1 VDIRAAYLGH
11 VNARAS
17 SPVLSLRDVSI
28 AFAGREPVVKGVSC
42 EVWAGATTCIVG
54 ESGSGK
60 TLTSLAVMGLLP
72 GSGKL
77 VAGEVRGPEGAL
89 WAAPGRHHAPV
100 GRDVAMVFQDPMSSL
115 NPSMRVGAQVA
126 EPLELHQ
133 GASGEAAQAEVARL
147 FAEVGLPEGS
157 ERKYPH
163 ELSGGQK
170 QRVMIALALAC
181 NPKVL
186 LADEPTTALDVTVQ
200 RAILDLLQELRDA
213 RGLGVLFVTH
223 DLDVVKDI
231 ADHVVVMRHGEV
243 VESGAGA
250 DVMTR
255 PSHPYTQELLAAM
268 PSPAKGQATGGVGP
282 SKSEGVALME
292 VRNVVKR
299 YVTKKNFWGKPVAHF
314 EALKGVSMAIGKG
327 ERVGLVGESGSGKST
342 LGRVMLGLEAA
353 DEGEVKWK
361 GGAAE
366 GRVFRRSAQ
375 PVFQDPFSALNPRM
389 TVGAAL
395 QEAVNQRLTA
405 EGPSVQELLE
415 EVGLSAEDA
424 TRRPGSFSGGQRQRI
439 VLARALALSPEFL
452 VLDESVAALDLRI
465 QAEILDLLQ
474 ELCERRGLT
483 FLFISHDLNVVG
495 AVCDRIAVM
504 KAGEIV
510 EEGPAAQILSCPQH
524 PYTQRLL
531 KSRPGLQRVEG
542 VA

>member
-1 VDIRAAYLGH
+1 MSDTPL
-11 VNARAS
+11 
-17 SPVLSLRDVSI
+17 LSLRDVCI
-28 AFAGREPVVKGVSC
+28 AFDGHEPVVKGVSC
-42 EVWAGATTCIVG
+42 DVWAGATTCIVG

-72 GSGKL
+72 GSGAL

-89 WAAPGRHHAPV
+89 WAAPGEHHAPV

-133 GASGEAAQAEVARL
+133 GLRGEAAQAEVARL

-213 RGLGVLFVTH
+213 RGIGVLFVTH

-243 VESGAGA
+243 VESGNCA

-268 PSPAKGQATGGVGP
+268 PSPATHATGADAAGGAP
-282 SKSEGVALME
+282 LIEARG
-292 VRNVVKR
+292 VVKR
-299 YVTKKNFWGKPVAHF
+299 YVTQKNLLGQPVAHF
-314 EALKGVSMAIGKG
+314 EALKGVSMAIAKG

-342 LGRVMLGLEAA
+342 LGRVMLGLDQA
-353 DEGEVKWK
+353 DAGEVTWK
-361 GGAAE
+361 GGAAA
-366 GRVFRRSAQ
+366 GRTFRRLAQ

-395 QEAVNQRLTA
+395 QEAVNQRLTKG
-405 EGPSVQELLE
+405 GPSVAELLKKWGCRPKTLTG
-415 EVGLSAEDA
+415 VRGVSAGASGSGLCSRGRWRC
-424 TRRPGSFSGGQRQRI
+424 RRSFWCWTKVWRRWICASRQRFWTCCSRC
-439 VLARALALSPEFL
+439 AS
-452 VLDESVAALDLRI
+452 
-465 QAEILDLLQ
+465 
-474 ELCERRGLT
+474 
-483 FLFISHDLNVVG
+483 G
-495 AVCDRIAVM
+495 AV
-504 KAGEIV
+504 
-510 EEGPAAQILSCPQH
+510 
-524 PYTQRLL
+524 
-531 KSRPGLQRVEG
+531 
-542 VA
+542 

>member
-1 VDIRAAYLGH
+1 MSDTPL
-11 VNARAS
+11 
-17 SPVLSLRDVSI
+17 LSLRDVCI
-28 AFAGREPVVKGVSC
+28 AFDGHEPVVKGVSC
-42 EVWAGATTCIVG
+42 DVWAGATTCIVG

-72 GSGKL
+72 GSGAL

-89 WAAPGRHHAPV
+89 WAAPGEHHAPV

-133 GASGEAAQAEVARL
+133 GLRGEAAQAEVARL

-213 RGLGVLFVTH
+213 RGIGVLFVTH

-243 VESGAGA
+243 VESGNCA

-268 PSPAKGQATGGVGP
+268 PSPATHATGADAAGGAP
-282 SKSEGVALME
+282 LIE
-292 VRNVVKR
+292 VRGVVKR
-299 YVTKKNFWGKPVAHF
+299 YVTQKNLLGQPVAHF
-314 EALKGVSMAIGKG
+314 EALKREHGHCQGGARRACRGEWVGQIHPWPGDAGAGPGGRRRGDVERRRGGGTDVSAARPTGLSRPLLGPESAHDRWRGVARSREPAPDQRWAFCG
-327 ERVGLVGESGSGKST
+327 RVAGGSGVGS
-342 LGRVMLGLEAA
+342 
-353 DEGEVKWK
+353 
-361 GGAAE
+361 
-366 GRVFRRSAQ
+366 RR
-375 PVFQDPFSALNPRM
+375 R
-389 TVGAAL
+389 
-395 QEAVNQRLTA
+395 
-405 EGPSVQELLE
+405 
-415 EVGLSAEDA
+415 
-424 TRRPGSFSGGQRQRI
+424 
-439 VLARALALSPEFL
+439 
-452 VLDESVAALDLRI
+452 
-465 QAEILDLLQ
+465 
-474 ELCERRGLT
+474 
-483 FLFISHDLNVVG
+483 
-495 AVCDRIAVM
+495 
-504 KAGEIV
+504 
-510 EEGPAAQILSCPQH
+510 
-524 PYTQRLL
+524 
-531 KSRPGLQRVEG
+531 
-542 VA
+542 

>member
-1 VDIRAAYLGH
+1 MSDTPL
-11 VNARAS
+11 
-17 SPVLSLRDVSI
+17 LSLRDVCI
-28 AFAGREPVVKGVSC
+28 AFDGREPVVKGVSC
-42 EVWAGATTCIVG
+42 DVWAGATTCIVG

-77 VAGEVRGPEGAL
+77 VGGEVRGPEDVL
-89 WAAPGRHHAPV
+89 WAAPGAHHAPV

-133 GASGEAAQAEVARL
+133 GVGGEAAQAEVARL

-200 RAILDLLQELRDA
+200 RAILDLLRELRNA
-213 RGLGVLFVTH
+213 RKLGVLFVTH

-231 ADHVVVMRHGEV
+231 ADHVVVMRHGTV
-243 VESGAGA
+243 VESGPCAE
-250 DVMTR
+250 VMQR

-268 PSPAKGQATGGVGP
+268 PEPLGAKRARGQAEDTGAP
-282 SKSEGVALME
+282 LIEA
-292 VRNVVKR
+292 RDVVKR
-299 YVTKKNFWGKPVAHF
+299 YVTKKNLWGKPLDHF
-314 EALKGVSMAIGKG
+314 TALNGVSMVIQPG

-342 LGRVMLGLEAA
+342 LGRVMLGLDDS
-353 DEGEVKWK
+353 DEGEVRWK
-361 GGAAE
+361 GGAAS
-366 GRVFRRSAQ
+366 GRAFRRSAQ

-389 TVGAAL
+389 TIGAAL
-395 QEAVNQRLTA
+395 QEAIDQRLIG
-405 EGPSVQELLE
+405 EGPTVRELLE

-465 QAEILDLLQ
+465 QAEILDLLNA
-474 ELCERRGLT
+474 LCERRGLT
-483 FLFISHDLNVVG
+483 FLFISHDLKVVG

-504 KAGEIV
+504 QAGEIV
-510 EEGPAAQILSCPQH
+510 EEGPVAQILSCPQH

-531 KSRPGLQRVEG
+531 SSRPGQKSRGRV
-542 VA
+542 A

>member
-1 VDIRAAYLGH
+1 MSDTPL
-11 VNARAS
+11 
-17 SPVLSLRDVSI
+17 LSLRDIQV
-28 AFAGREPVVKGVSC
+28 AFDGGEPVVKRVSC
-42 EVWAGATTCIVG
+42 DVWAGATTCIVG

-60 TLTSLAVMGLLP
+60 TLTSLAIMGLLP
-72 GSGKL
+72 GTGKL

-89 WAAPGRHHAPV
+89 WAAPGELHTPV
-100 GRDVAMVFQDPMSSL
+100 GRDVAMIFQDPMSSL

-133 GASGEAAQAEVARL
+133 GMRGEAALAEVARL

-157 ERKYPH
+157 ERKHPH

-200 RAILDLLQELRDA
+200 RAILDLLQDLRDA

-231 ADHVVVMRHGEV
+231 ADHVVVMRHGAV
-243 VESGAGA
+243 VESGPCGE
-250 DVMTR
+250 VMHS

-268 PSPAKGQATGGVGP
+268 PEPLAAGRDNAEAGDN
-282 SKSEGVALME
+282 E
-292 VRNVVKR
+292 VPLIEARNVVKR
-299 YVTKKNFWGKPVAHF
+299 FVTKKNLWGKPLDHF
-314 EALKGVSMAIGKG
+314 TALNGVSMAIAPG

-342 LGRVMLGLEAA
+342 LGRVMLGLDEA

-389 TVGAAL
+389 NIGAAL
-395 QEAVNQRLTA
+395 QEAIDQRLA
-405 EGPSVQELLE
+405 SEGPSVRELLE

-465 QAEILDLLQ
+465 QAEILDLLK

-504 KAGEIV
+504 QAGEIV

-531 KSRPGLQRVEG
+531 SSRPGQKSRGRV
-542 VA
+542 A

>member
-1 VDIRAAYLGH
+1 
-11 VNARAS
+11 
-17 SPVLSLRDVSI
+17 
-28 AFAGREPVVKGVSC
+28 
-42 EVWAGATTCIVG
+42 
-54 ESGSGK
+54 
-60 TLTSLAVMGLLP
+60 
-72 GSGKL
+72 
-77 VAGEVRGPEGAL
+77 
-89 WAAPGRHHAPV
+89 
-100 GRDVAMVFQDPMSSL
+100 
-115 NPSMRVGAQVA
+115 
-126 EPLELHQ
+126 
-133 GASGEAAQAEVARL
+133 
-147 FAEVGLPEGS
+147 
-157 ERKYPH
+157 
-163 ELSGGQK
+163 
-170 QRVMIALALAC
+170 MIALALAC

-243 VESGAGA
+243 VESGPCGN
-250 DVMTR
+250 VMTR

-268 PSPAKGQATGGVGP
+268 PSPATNATGADAA
-282 SKSEGVALME
+282 EGTPLIEA
-292 VRNVVKR
+292 RGVVKR
-299 YVTKKNFWGKPVAHF
+299 YVTKKNLWGKPVAHF
-314 EALKGVSMAIGKG
+314 EALKGVSMAIGQG

-342 LGRVMLGLEAA
+342 LGRVMLGLDQA
-353 DEGEVKWK
+353 DEGEVKWR

-366 GRVFRRSAQ
+366 GRAFRRLAQ

-395 QEAVNQRLTA
+395 QEAVNQRLTKG
-405 EGPSVQELLE
+405 GPSVAELLE
-415 EVGLSAEDA
+415 EVGLAAEDA
-424 TRRPGSFSGGQRQRI
+424 DRRPGSFSGGQRQRI

-474 ELCERRGLT
+474 SLCERRGLT

-504 KAGEIV
+504 QAGEIV
-510 EEGPAAQILSCPQH
+510 EEGPADQILSCPQH

-531 KSRPGLQRVEG
+531 SSRPGQESQGRV
-542 VA
+542 A

>member
-1 VDIRAAYLGH
+1 MSDTPL
-11 VNARAS
+11 
-17 SPVLSLRDVSI
+17 LSLRDVCI
-28 AFAGREPVVKGVSC
+28 AFNVHEPVVKGVSC
-42 EVWAGATTCIVG
+42 DVWAGETTCIVG

-72 GSGKL
+72 GSGAL
-77 VAGEVRGPEGAL
+77 VGGEVRGPEGTL
-89 WAAPGRHHAPV
+89 WAAPGEHHAPV

-133 GASGEAAQAEVARL
+133 GLRGEAAQAEVARL

-213 RGLGVLFVTH
+213 RGIGVLFVTH

-243 VESGAGA
+243 VESGNCA

-255 PSHPYTQELLAAM
+255 PSHPYTQALLAAM
-268 PSPAKGQATGGVGP
+268 PSPATHATGADAAGGAP
-282 SKSEGVALME
+282 LIE
-292 VRNVVKR
+292 VRGVVKR
-299 YVTKKNFWGKPVAHF
+299 YVTQKNLLGQPVAHF
-314 EALKGVSMAIGKG
+314 EALKNVSMAIAKG

-342 LGRVMLGLEAA
+342 LGRVMLGLDQA
-353 DEGEVKWK
+353 DAGEVTWK
-361 GGAAE
+361 GGAAA
-366 GRVFRRSAQ
+366 GRTFRRLAQ

-395 QEAVNQRLTA
+395 QEAVNQRLT
-405 EGPSVQELLE
+405 EGGPSVAELLE
-415 EVGLSAEDA
+415 EVGLAAEDA
-424 TRRPGSFSGGQRQRI
+424 DRRPGSFSGGQRQRI
-439 VLARALALSPEFL
+439 VLARALALAPEFL

-474 ELCERRGLT
+474 SLCERRGLT

-504 KAGEIV
+504 QAGEIV
-510 EEGPAAQILSCPQH
+510 EEGPADQILSCPQH

-531 KSRPGLQRVEG
+531 SSRPGQESQGRI
-542 VA
+542 A

>member
-1 VDIRAAYLGH
+1 MSDAAILTID
-11 VNARAS
+11 RM
-17 SPVLSLRDVSI
+17 SI
-28 AFAGREPVVKGVSC
+28 AFGEAQPVVKEVSC
-42 EVWAGATTCIVG
+42 EVFPGQTTCIVG

-72 GSGKL
+72 GSGAL
-77 VAGEVRGPEGAL
+77 THGEVRGPEGTV
-89 WAAPGRHHAPV
+89 WAKPGWHGGPV

-126 EPLELHQ
+126 EPLELHRNTR
-133 GASGEAAQAEVARL
+133 GEAARAEVARL
-147 FAEVGLPEGS
+147 FDEVGLPQGS
-157 ERKYPH
+157 ERKYSH

-181 NPKVL
+181 NPRVL

-200 RAILDLLQELRDA
+200 RDILDLLQRLRDE

-223 DLDVVKDI
+223 DLDVVRDI

-243 VESGAGA
+243 VESGPCQG
-250 DVMTR
+250 VMNA
-255 PSHPYTQELLAAM
+255 PKHPYTQSLLAAM
-268 PSPAKGQATGGVGP
+268 PEVRDASAQTSPAANPAGDAP
-282 SKSEGVALME
+282 LVAA
-292 VRNVVKR
+292 RGVVKR
-299 YVTKKNFWGKPVAHF
+299 FVTRTNIWGKPTHTF
-314 EALKGVSMAIGKG
+314 DALKGVDLAIVRG

-342 LGRVMLGLEAA
+342 LGNILLGLDTW
-353 DEGEVKWK
+353 DEGNVTWK
-361 GGAAE
+361 GGAPKGAT
-366 GRVFRRSAQ
+366 FRRAAQ
-375 PVFQDPFSALNPRM
+375 PVFQDPFSALNPSM

-395 QEAVNQRLTA
+395 QEAVDAR
-405 EGPSVQELLE
+405 EDKHGPSVAGLLE
-415 EVGLSAEDA
+415 EVGLSASDA
-424 TRRPGSFSGGQRQRI
+424 TRKPGSFSGGQRQRI

-465 QAEILDLLQ
+465 QAEILDLLKD
-474 ELCERRGLT
+474 LCERRGLT

-504 KAGEIV
+504 REGEIV
-510 EEGPAAQILSCPQH
+510 EEGPATQLLSSPQH

-531 KSRPGLQRVEG
+531 NSRPGAPKRVG

>member
-1 VDIRAAYLGH
+1 V
-11 VNARAS
+11 S
-17 SPVLSLRDVSI
+17 ETPVLSLRDVSI
-28 AFAGREPVVKGVSC
+28 AFDGREPVVKGVSC
-42 EVWAGATTCIVG
+42 DVWAGATTCIVG

-77 VAGEVRGPEGAL
+77 VGGEVRGPEGAL
-89 WAAPGRHHAPV
+89 WAVPGEHRAPV

-133 GASGEAAQAEVARL
+133 GASGEAAQAEIARL
-147 FAEVGLPEGS
+147 FAEVRLPEGS

-170 QRVMIALALAC
+170 QRVMIAMALAC

-243 VESGAGA
+243 VESGTCK
-250 DVMTR
+250 DVMEAPKHAYTR
-255 PSHPYTQELLAAM
+255 ELLAAM
-268 PSPAKGQATGGVGP
+268 PSPAPNNTSANKTGSTP
-282 SKSEGVALME
+282 LIE
-292 VRNVVKR
+292 VRGVVRR
-299 YVTKKNFWGKPVAHF
+299 YVTKNNVWGKPVAHF
-314 EALKGVSMAIGKG
+314 EALKGVSMAIAAG
-327 ERVGLVGESGSGKST
+327 ERMGLVGESGSGKST

-353 DEGEVKWK
+353 DEGSVMWK
-361 GGAAE
+361 GGVAA
-366 GRVFRRSAQ
+366 GRAFRRSAQ

-389 TVGAAL
+389 TIGSAL
-395 QEAVNQRLTA
+395 QEAVNQRLA
-405 EGPSVQELLE
+405 SDGPSVRELLE
-415 EVGLSAEDA
+415 EVGLEAGDA
-424 TRRPGSFSGGQRQRI
+424 ARFPSSFSGGQRQRI
-439 VLARALALSPEFL
+439 VLARALAMSPEFL

-474 ELCERRGLT
+474 ELCDRRGLT

-504 KAGEIV
+504 KAGDIV

-531 KSRPGLQRVEG
+531 KSRPGLPREVG

>member
-1 VDIRAAYLGH
+1 MSDTPL
-11 VNARAS
+11 
-17 SPVLSLRDVSI
+17 LSLRDVCI
-28 AFAGREPVVKGVSC
+28 AFDGREPVVKGVSC
-42 EVWAGATTCIVG
+42 DVWAGATTCIVG

-77 VAGEVRGPEGAL
+77 VGGEVRGPEDAL
-89 WAAPGRHHAPV
+89 WAAPDAHHAPV

-133 GASGEAAQAEVARL
+133 GLGGEAAQAEVARL

-213 RGLGVLFVTH
+213 RGIGVLFVTH

-243 VESGAGA
+243 VESGPCAE
-250 DVMTR
+250 VMTR

-268 PSPAKGQATGGVGP
+268 PSPATNTADAHAKDGAP
-282 SKSEGVALME
+282 LME
-292 VRNVVKR
+292 ARGVVKR
-299 YVTKKNFWGKPVAHF
+299 YVTKKNLWGKPLAHF
-314 EALKGVSMAIGKG
+314 EALKGVSMAIVKG

-342 LGRVMLGLEAA
+342 LGRVMLGLDHA
-353 DEGEVKWK
+353 DEGKVMWK

-366 GRVFRRSAQ
+366 GRTFRRLAQ

-389 TVGAAL
+389 TIGAAL
-395 QEAVNQRLTA
+395 QEAVNQRLAA
-405 EGPSVQELLE
+405 EGPSVRELLE

-474 ELCERRGLT
+474 TLCERRGLT

-504 KAGEIV
+504 QAGEIV
-510 EEGPAAQILSCPQH
+510 EEGPADQILSCPQH

-531 KSRPGLQRVEG
+531 SSRPGQDSEGRV
-542 VA
+542 V

>member
-1 VDIRAAYLGH
+1 MDIRAAYLGH

-243 VESGAGA
+243 VESGACA

-282 SKSEGVALME
+282 GKSEGVALME

-299 YVTKKNFWGKPVAHF
+299 YVTKKNLWGKPVAHF
-314 EALKGVSMAIGKG
+314 EALKGVSMAIGQG

-405 EGPSVQELLE
+405 EGPSVRELLE

-483 FLFISHDLNVVG
+483 LLFISHDLNVVG

>member
-1 VDIRAAYLGH
+1 MDAT
-11 VNARAS
+11 
-17 SPVLSLRDVSI
+17 PVLSLRDVAI
-28 AFAGREPVVKGVSC
+28 AFDGREPVVKGVSC
-42 EVWAGATTCIVG
+42 DVWAGATTCIVG

-60 TLTSLAVMGLLP
+60 TLTSLAIMGLLP

-77 VAGEVRGPEGAL
+77 VGGEVRGPEGAL
-89 WAAPGRHHAPV
+89 WAVPGEHRAPV

-200 RAILDLLQELRDA
+200 RDVLDLLQELRDA

-231 ADHVVVMRHGEV
+231 ADHVVVMRHGAV
-243 VESGAGA
+243 VESGTCA
-250 DVMTR
+250 DVMTS

-268 PSPAKGQATGGVGP
+268 PSPATNATGAHAADGTP
-282 SKSEGVALME
+282 LIE
-292 VRNVVKR
+292 VRGVVKR
-299 YVTKKNFWGKPVAHF
+299 YVTRKNFWGKPVAHF
-314 EALKGVSMAIGKG
+314 EALKGVSMAIAAG

-342 LGRVMLGLEAA
+342 LGRVMLGLEPA
-353 DEGEVKWK
+353 DAGEVRWK

-366 GRVFRRSAQ
+366 GHVFRRSAQ

-395 QEAVNQRLTA
+395 HEAVGQRLGG
-405 EGPSVQELLE
+405 EGPSVRELLE

-424 TRRPGSFSGGQRQRI
+424 ARRPGSFSGGQRQRI

-465 QAEILDLLQ
+465 QAEILDLLK

-504 KAGEIV
+504 QAGELV
-510 EEGPAAQILSCPQH
+510 EEGPADQILSCPQH

-531 KSRPGLQRVEG
+531 SSRPGQKSEGRV
-542 VA
+542 A

>member
-1 VDIRAAYLGH
+1 MSD
-11 VNARAS
+11 
-17 SPVLSLRDVSI
+17 SPLLSLRDVCI
-28 AFAGREPVVKGVSC
+28 AFDGQEPVVKGVSC
-42 EVWAGATTCIVG
+42 DVWAGATTCIVG

-77 VAGEVRGPEGAL
+77 EGGEVRGPEDAL
-89 WAAPGRHHAPV
+89 WAAPGEHHAPV

-133 GASGEAAQAEVARL
+133 GVRGEAAQAAVARL

-200 RAILDLLQELRDA
+200 RAILDLLQALRDA

-243 VESGAGA
+243 VESGTCAE
-250 DVMTR
+250 VMSR
-255 PSHPYTQELLAAM
+255 PSHPYTQALLAAM
-268 PSPAKGQATGGVGP
+268 PEGTSPAPHRENAIPLIET
-282 SKSEGVALME
+282 EGVA
-292 VRNVVKR
+292 RR
-299 YVTKKNFWGKPVAHF
+299 YVTQRTLMGRPKDWFD
-314 EALKGVSMAIGKG
+314 ALHPTTLRIAQG
-327 ERVGLVGESGSGKST
+327 ESVGLVGESGSGKST
-342 LGRVMLGLEAA
+342 LGKVLLGMEPSDGGKVL
-353 DEGEVKWK
+353 WK
-361 GGAAE
+361 GGPAQGSAFK
-366 GRVFRRSAQ
+366 RAAQ
-375 PVFQDPFSALNPRM
+375 PVFQDPFSALNPAM
-389 TVGAAL
+389 TVGEAL
-395 QEAVNQRLTA
+395 REARGQRLTD
-405 EGPSVQELLE
+405 EGPTVEALLA
-415 EVGLSAEDA
+415 EVGLDPTDA
-424 TRRPGSFSGGQRQRI
+424 ARHPRSFSGGQRQRI
-439 VLARALALSPEFL
+439 VLARALALNPEFL

-465 QAEILDLLQ
+465 QAEILDLLMA
-474 ELCERRGLT
+474 LKAKRGLT
-483 FLFISHDLNVVG
+483 FLFISHDLNVV
-495 AVCDRIAVM
+495 ASVCERVLVM
-504 KAGEIV
+504 QAGRVV
-510 EEGPAAQILSCPQH
+510 EEGPTDQIMSSPQH

-531 KSRPGLQRVEG
+531 NSRPGQKSMVS